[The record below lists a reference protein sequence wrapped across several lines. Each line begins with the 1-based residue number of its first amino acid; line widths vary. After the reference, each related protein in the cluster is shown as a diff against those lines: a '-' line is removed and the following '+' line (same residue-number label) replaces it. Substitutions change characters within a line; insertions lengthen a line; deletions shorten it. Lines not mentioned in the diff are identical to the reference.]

1 MAQGKIA
8 LVLVDIQN
16 DFLENGS
23 LAVSKSNDILKLVN
37 DLIAKVKCKNGLVIA
52 SQVWTC
58 KT

>member
-23 LAVSKSNDILKLVN
+23 LAVSKSNDILILVN

-52 SQVWTC
+52 SQV
-58 KT
+58 